1 MNIGPLDLEEF
12 RLYVCCIYRQY
23 VELGQLRVDVM
34 SKIFFYFIFQP
45 AKEGKVEKKK
55 APAKKGGAKKGG
67 AGKKKG
73 GKKAAPKKAAA

>member
-1 MNIGPLDLEEF
+1 MGHLDLYLEPYDL
-12 RLYVCCIYRQY
+12 RLKIVSRSQDIK
-23 VELGQLRVDVM
+23 L
-34 SKIFFYFIFQP
+34 SKKVLKVYKVKYFFQP

-73 GKKAAPKKAAA
+73 GKKAAPKKATA

>member
-1 MNIGPLDLEEF
+1 MTQREKISTF
-12 RLYVCCIYRQY
+12 
-23 VELGQLRVDVM
+23 LGQGIIHECLI
-34 SKIFFYFIFQP
+34 SFFQP

-73 GKKAAPKKAAA
+73 GKKAAPKKATA

>member
-1 MNIGPLDLEEF
+1 MYAAYTDSMQNWVSFGSTLC
-12 RLYVCCIYRQY
+12 RKY
-23 VELGQLRVDVM
+23 
-34 SKIFFYFIFQP
+34 FFNFIFQP